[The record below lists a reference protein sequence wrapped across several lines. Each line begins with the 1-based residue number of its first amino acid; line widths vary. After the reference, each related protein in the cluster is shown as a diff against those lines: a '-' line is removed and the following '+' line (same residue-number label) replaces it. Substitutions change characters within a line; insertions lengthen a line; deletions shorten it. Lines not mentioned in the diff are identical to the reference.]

1 MPLDS
6 LDVMEQAMRHFYF
19 RAKIEKRLGDRTDWQ
34 RVDDA
39 FMRAV
44 QAPAASAIRRS
55 RLRGIAPRG
64 I

>member
-39 FMRAV
+39 V